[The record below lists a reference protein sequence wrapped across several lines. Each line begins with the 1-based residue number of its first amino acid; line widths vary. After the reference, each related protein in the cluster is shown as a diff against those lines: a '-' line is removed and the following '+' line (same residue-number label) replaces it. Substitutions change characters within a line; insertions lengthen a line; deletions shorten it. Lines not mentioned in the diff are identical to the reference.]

1 MAQEGNGW
9 ESTPHG
15 DGPSEPVRIIPC
27 LDMKD
32 GRVVKG
38 VHFVGLRDA
47 GDPVENAAYYQQ
59 EGADQL
65 AMLDIAATVEN
76 RKTRIEWAKQVAAVI
91 DIPLVVGGGISTL
104 TDMEALFE
112 VGVATVSVNS
122 AAVAR
127 PELVKEAADR
137 FGGERLVVAIDGKRN
152 PAMKCGFE
160 VVVSGG
166 QKPTGLD
173 AVEWARTCE
182 SLGAGELL
190 PTSMD
195 GDGTLA
201 GYDLAFTRAIA
212 EAVRIPAIASGG
224 AGELEHFYAGVVDGK
239 ASALL
244 AASVFHFRTF
254 TVRQVKEYL
263 AGRGIP
269 VLL

>member
-1 MAQEGNGW
+1 MEDQSILGQDSAKRPD
-9 ESTPHG
+9 S
-15 DGPSEPVRIIPC
+15 PVRIIPC

-32 GRVVKG
+32 GRVAKG
-38 VHFVGLRDA
+38 VHFVDLRDA
-47 GDPVENAAYYQQ
+47 GDPVENALYYQQ

-76 RKTRIEWAKQVAAVI
+76 RKTRLEWARQVASVI

-104 TDMEALFE
+104 ADMEALFDL
-112 VGVATVSVNS
+112 GVAAVSVNS

-127 PELVKEAADR
+127 PELVREAAQA
-137 FGGERLVVAIDGKRN
+137 FASERIIVAIDGKRN
-152 PAMKCGFE
+152 RAMPSGFE

-166 QKPTGLD
+166 QKPVGLD
-173 AVEWARTCE
+173 AVEWARRCE
-182 SLGAGELL
+182 TLGVGELL

-201 GYDLAFTRAIA
+201 GYDLPFTRSIA
-212 EAVRIPAIASGG
+212 EGVGVPVIASGG
-224 AGELEHFYAGVVDGK
+224 AGTLEHFYQGVAEGK

-254 TVRQVKEYL
+254 TVKQVKEYL
-263 AGRGIP
+263 VGRGVP
-269 VLL
+269 VML